1 MEKTNV
7 NKFST
12 LCVHAGEKRDVQ
24 GAIHSPLYNHS
35 TFAFATTKDLLDV
48 VEGRKPGNL
57 YTRYGLNPTIKAAE
71 EKLAALEYGET
82 ALVFGSGMAAEAA
95 TFLTYAHNDDE
106 IICIGDVYGGTFELL
121 QKLFPTLGIKTTF
134 MLGSEIDSLEDLIN
148 SKTKM
153 IFFETPTN
161 PNIEIIDI
169 EYIVKTAH
177 NHDVLV
183 VVDNTFASPFNQNPL
198 NLHADLVIHSTTKY
212 LGGHSDLTGGVVI
225 GPKNIVEPIGL
236 WRKGLGQIMAPD
248 VAYLLLRSLRTLAVR
263 VERQNKTAMSIAQAL
278 QKHPKITS
286 VKYPGLDTF
295 PGHSLAKRQMNG
307 FGGMVSFEIA
317 GNRKAA
323 EKFVDSVKL
332 FSIAP
337 SLGGIESLITQ
348 PVTTT
353 HHDLSPEE
361 RARRGIS
368 DSLVRISCGLED
380 EKDLIDDLEQA
391 LKTLN

>member
-1 MEKTNV
+1 MNENV
-7 NKFST
+7 KNFST
-12 LCVHAGEKRDVQ
+12 LCVHAGEKRDSQ

-35 TFAFATTKDLLDV
+35 TFAFATTQDLLDV

-71 EKLAALEYGET
+71 EKLAAIEYGEA
-82 ALVFGSGMAAEAA
+82 ALVFGSGIAAEAA
-95 TFLTYAHNDDE
+95 AFLTYAHNGDE

-121 QKLFPTLGIKTTF
+121 QKLFPQVGITTKF
-134 MLGSEIDSLEDLIN
+134 LLGSEIDFLESSIN

-169 EYIVKTAH
+169 NSVGKTAH
-177 NHDVLV
+177 DHDVLV
-183 VVDNTFASPFNQNPL
+183 VVDNTFASPYNQNPL
-198 NLHADLVIHSTTKY
+198 RLNADLVIHSTTKY
-212 LGGHSDLTGGVVI
+212 LGGHSDLTGGVAI
-225 GPKNIVEPIGL
+225 GSRKIVEPIGL
-236 WRKGLGQIMAPD
+236 WRKGLGQVMAPD

-263 VERQNKTAMSIAQAL
+263 VERQNNTAMSIAQAL
-278 QKHPKITS
+278 QKHPTVKS
-286 VKYPGLDTF
+286 VNYPGLETF
-295 PGHSLAKRQMNG
+295 PGHSLAVKQMRG
-307 FGGMVSFEIA
+307 FGGMVSFEII
-317 GNRKAA
+317 GDRKAT

-337 SLGGIESLITQ
+337 SLGGVESLITQ

-353 HHDLSPEE
+353 HHDLSSEE
-361 RARRGIS
+361 RVRRGIS

-380 EKDLIDDLEQA
+380 AQDLIDDLERA
-391 LKTLN
+391 LEIPV

>member
-1 MEKTNV
+1 MNQKNRQ
-7 NKFST
+7 FST
-12 LCVHAGEKRDVQ
+12 LCVHAGEKRDIQ

-35 TFAFATTKDLLDV
+35 TFAFATTQDLLDV

-57 YTRYGLNPTIKAAE
+57 YTRYGLNPTIKAVE

-82 ALVFGSGMAAEAA
+82 SLVFGSGMAAETA
-95 TFLTYAHNDDE
+95 TFLTYAHNGDE

-121 QKLFPTLGIKTTF
+121 QTLLPQLGITSKF
-134 MLGSEIDSLEDLIN
+134 LLGSEIISLDSLITSN
-148 SKTKM
+148 TKL

-169 EYIVKTAH
+169 EFVTKIAH
-177 NHDVLV
+177 GYDVLV

-198 NLHADLVIHSTTKY
+198 SLNADLVIHSTTKY
-212 LGGHSDLTGGVVI
+212 LGGHSDITGGVVI
-225 GPKNIVEPIGL
+225 GPGKLVEPIGL

-278 QKHPKITS
+278 QKHPA
-286 VKYPGLDTF
+286 VKNVNYPGLKTF
-295 PGHSLAKRQMNG
+295 PGHSLAVKQMRG
-307 FGGMVSFEIA
+307 FGGMVSFEII
-317 GNRKAA
+317 GDRKTT

-337 SLGGIESLITQ
+337 SLGGVESLITQ

-353 HHDLSPEE
+353 HHDLSSEE

-380 EKDLIDDLEQA
+380 EQDLINDLEHA
-391 LKTLN
+391 LETLV

>member
-1 MEKTNV
+1 MENNYY

-12 LCVHAGEKRDVQ
+12 LCVHAGEKRDIQ

-35 TFAFATTKDLLDV
+35 TFAFETTKDLLDV
-48 VEGRKPGNL
+48 VEGRKQGNL

-71 EKLAALEYGET
+71 EKLAALEYGEA

-95 TFLTYAHNDDE
+95 TFLTYAHNGDE

-121 QKLFPTLGIKTTF
+121 QKLFPQVGITTKF
-134 MLGSEIDSLEDLIN
+134 LLGSEMGFLESSIN
-148 SKTKM
+148 LKTKM

-161 PNIEIIDI
+161 PNMEIIDI
-169 EYIVKTAH
+169 ESVGKTAH
-177 NHDVLV
+177 DHNVLV
-183 VVDNTFASPFNQNPL
+183 VVDNTFASPYNQNPL
-198 NLHADLVIHSTTKY
+198 RLNADLVIHSTTKY

-225 GPKNIVEPIGL
+225 GSGKIVEPIGL

-278 QKHPKITS
+278 QKHPAVKS
-286 VKYPGLDTF
+286 VNYPGLETF
-295 PGHSLAKRQMNG
+295 PGHSLAVKQMRG
-307 FGGMVSFEIA
+307 FGGMVSFEII
-317 GNRKAA
+317 GDRKAT
-323 EKFVDSVKL
+323 EKFVDSLIL

-337 SLGGIESLITQ
+337 SLGGVESLVTQ

-353 HHDLSPEE
+353 HHDLSSEE

-380 EKDLIDDLEQA
+380 EQDLINDLEHA
-391 LKTLN
+391 LETLN